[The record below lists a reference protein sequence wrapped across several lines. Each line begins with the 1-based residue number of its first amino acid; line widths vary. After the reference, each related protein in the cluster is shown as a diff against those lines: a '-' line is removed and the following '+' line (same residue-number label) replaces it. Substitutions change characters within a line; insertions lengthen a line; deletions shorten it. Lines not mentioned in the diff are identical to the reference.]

1 MKQKEID
8 LDSIG
13 QEIPQTIPDF
23 PLSCY
28 YSEFTRDTYD
38 LIDWHW
44 HTELQLCLTLRGT
57 VVWGTESYTDLVQAG
72 KGIFINSQRVHTAK
86 PLGDGAAFFCMD
98 IPPDLLC
105 PDKNSRLY
113 EVSMRPVLEEA
124 DLDRKVIDGQTIQER
139 ELLARLSR
147 AASVFDAKGYGYE
160 FDLMSEVFRIWR
172 VLRSWLE
179 PNIQNIRGGGDDRF
193 RKILAYL
200 QKNYAEAISLDEIAA
215 HIGLSRSECCR
226 YFKRIAGQTL
236 FVYLRQYRLHKSFNW
251 LTETDRPIS
260 QVAQI
265 CGFPCQSYYTKEF
278 RRLTGITPRQY
289 RLQNQKSRNP
299 SINA

>member
-8 LDSIG
+8 LDPTG
-13 QEIPQTIPDF
+13 QEITKTIPDF

-28 YSEFTRDTYD
+28 YSEFTSDTYD
-38 LIDWHW
+38 RIDWHW
-44 HTELQLCLTLRGT
+44 HTEFQLCLTLRGT

-72 KGIFINSQRVHTAK
+72 EGIFINSQRVHTAK
-86 PLGDGAAFFCMD
+86 PLGEGAAFFCMD

-105 PDKNSRLY
+105 PDKNGRLY

-124 DLDRKVIDGQTIQER
+124 YLDRKVIAGQTIPER
-139 ELLARLSR
+139 ELLVRL
-147 AASVFDAKGYGYE
+147 DP
-160 FDLMSEVFRIWR
+160 D
-172 VLRSWLE
+172 
-179 PNIQNIRGGGDDRF
+179 IQNIRGGGDDRF

-226 YFKRIAGQTL
+226 YFKRTSRQTL
-236 FVYLRQYRLHKSFNW
+236 FVYLRQYRLHKSFRW
-251 LTETDRPIS
+251 LAETDRPIS

-265 CGFPCQSYYTKEF
+265 CGFPNQSYYTKEF
-278 RRLTGITPRQY
+278 RNLTGITPRQY
-289 RLQNQKSRNP
+289 RLQNQKKPES
-299 SINA
+299 

>member
-8 LDSIG
+8 LDSTG
-13 QEIPQTIPDF
+13 QEITKTIPDF

-28 YSEFTRDTYD
+28 YSEFTSDTYD

-72 KGIFINSQRVHTAK
+72 EGIFINSQRVHTAK

-105 PDKNSRLY
+105 PDKNSNLY
-113 EVSMRPVLEEA
+113 ETSMRPVLEEA
-124 DLDRKVIDGQTIQER
+124 DLDRKVIAGQTIQER
-139 ELLARLSR
+139 ELLARLAR
-147 AASVFDAKGYGYE
+147 ASSVFDAKSDGYE
-160 FDLMSEVFRIWR
+160 FDLMSEVFRIWK
-172 VLRSWLE
+172 VLRSWLD
-179 PNIQNIRGGGDDRF
+179 PDIQNIRGGGDDRF

-226 YFKRIAGQTL
+226 YFKRTSGQTL
-236 FVYLRQYRLHKSFNW
+236 FVYLRQYRLHKSFRW
-251 LTETDRPIS
+251 LAETDRPIS

-265 CGFPCQSYYTKEF
+265 CGFPSQSYYTKEF
-278 RRLTGITPRQY
+278 RNLTGITPRQY
-289 RLQNQKSRNP
+289 RLQNQKKPES
-299 SINA
+299 